1 MGSRSASCWPGG
13 CAAST
18 DRSTRRPAA
27 DGGPWGHV
35 RARHRSPAQASA
47 RIRDDPRHGPVDG
60 RRRCRRAGG
69 VFWMVAW
76 QRPEVQGP
84 IRPEADVEQVF
95 TDVRVGDT
103 FPVLEPVDLPDGW
116 TPTSAWFDSEQVS
129 GVVGGGVLHVGY
141 LTSEGSY
148 AELRQTDGDRAAAV
162 DEWVDGAVRTGEV
175 QVGDGVWDLVESEET
190 GEGRPGTYR
199 RGCDGRRD
207 REGRPGRARDPGRI
221 AALTLAAGCAAA
233 RRRPRPCSAR
243 GWQPSAGREAPSS
256 QV

>member
-1 MGSRSASCWPGG
+1 MSAPVTEAPRKRPRGFE
-13 CAAST
+13 T
-18 DRSTRRPAA
+18 TRDMVLSMAVVGA
-27 DGGPWGHV
+27 V
-35 RARHRSPAQASA
+35 
-47 RIRDDPRHGPVDG
+47 VL
-60 RRRCRRAGG
+60 G

-103 FPVLEPVDLPDGW
+103 FPAREPVGLPDGW
-116 TPTSAWFDSEQVS
+116 TPTSAWFDVEQVT

-141 LTSEGSY
+141 LTAEGSY

-190 GEGRPGTYR
+190 GKIGLVRTDEGVTVVVTGK
-199 RGCDGRRD
+199 
-207 REGRPGRARDPGRI
+207 
-221 AALTLAAGCAAA
+221 AALEELEILAGSL
-233 RRRPRPCSAR
+233 R
-243 GWQPSAGREAPSS
+243 
-256 QV
+256 